1 MVESDLVVLGAG
13 PAGVGAALAASRH
26 GLRVAL
32 IDEAPVA
39 GGQIYKAPP
48 SSFTVDDRRALG
60 AEHQRGAR
68 LRDELAGS
76 DVETYFGRTVW
87 LVSRGFVLEA
97 VGPGGL
103 ESFRSK
109 SLILATGT
117 FERVIPFPGWT
128 LPGVIGLG
136 AATLLLKSQQMLP
149 GRRTVVA
156 GAGPLLLAVAAGVLK
171 GGGELVAVVDLNG
184 PADALRVAPRL
195 MGRPD
200 LAFQGM
206 GWMARIRGAGV
217 PALSRHAVT
226 EVRGEDRVRE
236 VRVTPVDSEWKPL
249 PDQETRVFET
259 DVLAVGH
266 GLVPATE
273 VSRLLGVDHEYR
285 ADEGGWV
292 ATHDELFRTSLPGLY
307 VAGDVAGIAGA
318 KAAALRGELA
328 GLAAAYDLGKV
339 SRDDW
344 ARAMSTPRRR
354 LRRAERFG
362 SAMSQLMKLRPGL
375 VGTITGDTVVCRC
388 EDVPRGEIDDAL
400 DNGALELNQ
409 LKAWTRCGMGPCQGR
424 MCGEAVAS
432 LLAARVGNRDQ
443 VGQWTGRAPLRPVL
457 MEILT
462 GEFRYEEIPLPPPP
476 PR

>member
-32 IDEAPVA
+32 IDDAPVA
-39 GGQIYKAPP
+39 GGQVYKAPP

-87 LVSRGFVLEA
+87 LVSRGFALEA

-171 GGGELVAVVDLNG
+171 GGGGARGCRRFERPGGCASCGPSSHG
-184 PADALRVAPRL
+184 PAR
-195 MGRPD
+195 
-200 LAFQGM
+200 
-206 GWMARIRGAGV
+206 
-217 PALSRHAVT
+217 SR
-226 EVRGEDRVRE
+226 
-236 VRVTPVDSEWKPL
+236 
-249 PDQETRVFET
+249 
-259 DVLAVGH
+259 
-266 GLVPATE
+266 
-273 VSRLLGVDHEYR
+273 VSR
-285 ADEGGWV
+285 
-292 ATHDELFRTSLPGLY
+292 TGLD
-307 VAGDVAGIAGA
+307 GSD
-318 KAAALRGELA
+318 
-328 GLAAAYDLGKV
+328 
-339 SRDDW
+339 
-344 ARAMSTPRRR
+344 PRRR
-354 LRRAERFG
+354 
-362 SAMSQLMKLRPGL
+362 SA
-375 VGTITGDTVVCRC
+375 
-388 EDVPRGEIDDAL
+388 
-400 DNGALELNQ
+400 GALPP
-409 LKAWTRCGMGPCQGR
+409 CGHGSEG
-424 MCGEAVAS
+424 
-432 LLAARVGNRDQ
+432 
-443 VGQWTGRAPLRPVL
+443 
-457 MEILT
+457 
-462 GEFRYEEIPLPPPP
+462 
-476 PR
+476 